1 MLACDCR
8 CPISAAFDINFKLGV
23 RAAPPALEGAER
35 RGAAAARPT
44 AMAPGR
50 LLCPLLLV
58 HGAGARQLDVHCQ
71 RDVVIDTAA
80 ILNTVNASLK
90 GDVIQIHGTCV
101 VNETVPL
108 LEGRGFV
115 GVDKN
120 SSRIVQADGANLPAL
135 AASDAWLK
143 GTVAPGSATRIAHL
157 TLDGNSQANTGTH
170 TIVLRA
176 WLLNVYDLNILNSAE
191 DGIRVTSFCADTR
204 SANQATQ
211 SQVNSYFSKLH
222 IEGAGN
228 IGFHVVDQMA
238 DLGITDSHLL
248 DSRVMHTGGS
258 AVVLGNAAGW
268 QVRNVHISEAGE
280 NGIVGVRCSSSSFT
294 DNLIEDFGHQT
305 VPRSR
310 TKTSLPVIEVWNRG
324 GDRWFH
330 RIWFGLVC
338 YAQPDTSGGS
348 VTIVA
353 NNRIYHDR
361 TGKFTP
367 IDGNASTNIIAM
379 IGMPDIL
386 GSSPTSV
393 PTGKL
398 HITGNTLGGGN
409 RRWSVGEWYATPDD
423 KRLEIFATGN
433 DVFGV
438 RKLRS
443 VSGQVKAES
452 GLGYA
457 AALDAPG
464 QIRRDPCCP
473 LANPASF
480 AMPYQHGDLHSP
492 SSREG
497 PLYAFMG
504 FERAGDTLMHKVL
517 ARRQNQFSP
526 ACFWPYLQVPG
537 RRHARRLDAFEHGRP
552 ICDIHERG
560 SQTCHQK
567 TCDFSAV
574 SVDAMMDASKTR
586 FCEDNQVG
594 GLAPRPCEYFTL
606 LRDPVDRLYADYA
619 SNCRA
624 CKEAGRCSNNDPVRP
639 GFGPLTCPDMTIE
652 AYARYFGNV
661 YTRAF
666 AAKAQTLPA
675 SAQHASSGSAPSAA
689 AEIADRVLQSM
700 FVMLE
705 MDLALEEPFAGL
717 ADWMADSTSA
727 SLRSLAVPPGY
738 PFDGRHSEDVPP
750 EVREALKDDIWL
762 YQRAVERRNPGS
774 AARS

>member
-1 MLACDCR
+1 MAPR
-8 CPISAAFDINFKLGV
+8 RWLGLLLLV
-23 RAAPPALEGAER
+23 GR
-35 RGAAAARPT
+35 AAAR
-44 AMAPGR
+44 
-50 LLCPLLLV
+50 
-58 HGAGARQLDVHCQ
+58 QLEIHCQ
-71 RDVVIDTAA
+71 QDVVADTAA
-80 ILNTVNASLK
+80 ILNTVNRSLK
-90 GDVIQIHGTCV
+90 GDVIQIHGMCV

-120 SSRIVQADGANLPAL
+120 TSRIVQADGANLPAL

-143 GTVAPGSATRIAHL
+143 ESAVPGLATRIAHL
-157 TLDGNSQANTGTH
+157 TFDGNSQANSGTH
-170 TIVLRA
+170 TLVLRA
-176 WLLNVYDLNILNSAE
+176 WQLSVYNLNILNSPE
-191 DGIRVTSFCADTR
+191 DGIHVTVFSADAR
-204 SANQATQ
+204 IANPATQ

-238 DLGITDSHLL
+238 GLGITDSHLL
-248 DSRVMHTGGS
+248 DSRVMKTGGS

-268 QVRNVHISEAGE
+268 QVRGVHISDAGE
-280 NGIVGVRCSSSSFT
+280 NGIVGIRCSSSSFT
-294 DNLIEDFGHQT
+294 DNLIDDFGHRAI
-305 VPRSR
+305 PRSR
-310 TKTSLPVIEVWNRG
+310 TKTSLPLIEVWNRG

-338 YAQPDTSGGS
+338 YAQPDTSYGS

-361 TGKFTP
+361 TGKFVP
-367 IDGNASTNIIAM
+367 IDGNSTTDIIAM

-386 GSSPTSV
+386 GSSSTSV

-398 HITGNTLGGGN
+398 HISGNTLGGGN

-423 KRLEIFATGN
+423 KKLEVFVTGN

-443 VSGQVKAES
+443 ISGQVKVES
-452 GLGYA
+452 GLDNA
-457 AALDAPG
+457 AALVAPG
-464 QIRRDPCCP
+464 QLRRDPCCP

-480 AMPYQHGDLHSP
+480 AAPYQHGDLHSP
-492 SSREG
+492 SNRAG

-504 FERAGDTLMHKVL
+504 FEGAGDTLMHKVL
-517 ARRQNQFSP
+517 ARRQDQFSP
-526 ACFWPYLQVPG
+526 GCIWPYLEVPG
-537 RRHARRLDAFEHGRP
+537 RRHARRLDSFEHGKP

-560 SQTCHQK
+560 AQTCYQK

-574 SVDAMMDASKTR
+574 SVDAMMDASQTR
-586 FCEDNQVG
+586 FCEDTQVA

-624 CKEAGRCSNNDPVRP
+624 CKKTGRCSGNGNDRVRS

-652 AYARYFGNV
+652 EYARYFGNV

-666 AAKAQTLPA
+666 AAKTQILQDSVQQA
-675 SAQHASSGSAPSAA
+675 STGSAPSAA
-689 AEIADRVLQSM
+689 AETADQVLQNI

-705 MDLALEEPFAGL
+705 TDLALDEPFASL
-717 ADWMADSTSA
+717 ADWMADYASTN
-727 SLRSLAVPPGY
+727 LRSLPAH
-738 PFDGRHSEDVPP
+738 PFDGRHAENVPAV
-750 EVREALKDDIWL
+750 VREALKDDVWL
-762 YQRAVERRNPGS
+762 YQRAVERRRTGR